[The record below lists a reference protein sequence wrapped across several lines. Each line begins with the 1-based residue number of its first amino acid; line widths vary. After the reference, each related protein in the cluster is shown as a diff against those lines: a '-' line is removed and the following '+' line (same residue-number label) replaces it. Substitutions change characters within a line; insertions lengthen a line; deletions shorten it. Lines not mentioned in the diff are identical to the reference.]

1 MSAPLDNSL
10 IQTIEITIDY
20 REKGDRGP
28 MPRHIWEGTS
38 LSFEKPDGSFD
49 EPVDLKGF
57 NGWSPETEIDIV
69 NGRTLRKL
77 IGWFGGTGEEP
88 DLYVNF
94 YEAEGGWVEN
104 PEDAID
110 LVEEVSTAAIEK
122 LTLDKADKSE
132 VTNSIE
138 IWTQALL
145 ATTAGQ
151 TVFNFPETI
160 GYFATQINRAGNVT
174 YTITNGSAQDTG
186 KYFTH
191 NPATGDI
198 TVPTGLSLGE
208 FIKVRYRRVGD
219 PIYVPV
225 SIVTS
230 AQFQPFKD
238 YIDNY
243 LKQIFTEGA
252 EGYAYS
258 ATDSKSRLLFYSLI
272 NGAFG
277 ATKWD
282 PKNIPGSALKDGE
295 VSRSNLNADVLSGL
309 WQPLDP
315 ETGYLWAFLDKKNGI
330 FWAVRTDGSFE
341 VGKWSDNN
349 IPGRALKEA
358 TIGLSKLSTEVTSGL
373 WQPLDPATG
382 YINAILDAKKRKI
395 VAATTDGWFEI
406 SKLRALNF
414 EYTLPDNSVSS
425 QKLTQDLRDL
435 INTGGTNSK
444 VWFIGQ
450 KLVTLGDSI
459 TEQKRW
465 QEYLVILTKM
475 VWSSVETAPGLPIG
489 PAGALVK
496 MGYGGQTV
504 RPVISSDGTT
514 RPAGGSLY
522 YRADYVQ
529 ALAPDVIIVFGGQN
543 DSPVESVV
551 GTINDPV
558 YTGAEVAAGDPNE
571 PTFCSSYK
579 GMMVKLM
586 TQNPNARIYAM
597 TRMWNGVFPTVV
609 PTPTQKAGMD
619 RINNA
624 IRAICDLYSIP
635 VIDLAKGIGITP
647 YNASIFYSDSVHP
660 NYEGGLRMANFIA
673 NNLN

>member
-1 MSAPLDNSL
+1 MSDKNLGSVLGWTAKTDFV
-10 IQTIEITIDY
+10 EV
-20 REKGDRGP
+20 
-28 MPRHIWEGTS
+28 EGKTV
-38 LSFEKPDGSFD
+38 E
-49 EPVDLKGF
+49 
-57 NGWSPETEIDIV
+57 
-69 NGRTLRKL
+69 KL
-77 IGWFGGTGEEP
+77 IGYFGGGGNEP
-88 DLYVNF
+88 TLNVGKYRGLN
-94 YEAEGGWVEN
+94 GWVDDVD
-104 PEDAID
+104 DAVYLIN
-110 LVEEVSTAAIEK
+110 EVDQAV
-122 LTLDKADKSE
+122 LNGKADKSDIQSNIDILFSDLTTSTTY
-132 VTNSIE
+132 TNL
-138 IWTQALL
+138 LL
-145 ATTAGQ
+145 ANKSNVPIAYKNPTTPANNFL
-151 TVFNFPETI
+151 TFNSSGVATLPFTAVTGFTATIFGTTGVMGNFTTLPE
-160 GYFATQINRAGNVT
+160 
-174 YTITNGSAQDTG
+174 
-186 KYFTH
+186 
-191 NPATGDI
+191 
-198 TVPTGLSLGE
+198 
-208 FIKVRYRRVGD
+208 
-219 PIYVPV
+219 
-225 SIVTS
+225 
-230 AQFQPFKD
+230 FQPFKD

-243 LKQIFTEGA
+243 IKKMFKVGA
-252 EGYAYS
+252 EGYALS
-258 ATDSKSRLLFYSLI
+258 VTDEKSRLLFYSLI

-282 PKNIPGSALKDGE
+282 TKNIPGAALKEGE
-295 VSRSNLNADVLSGL
+295 ISRSNLNADVLSGL

-315 ETGYLWAFLDKKNGI
+315 ETGYCWAFLDKKNGI
-330 FWAVRTDGSFE
+330 FWAVRVDGSFE

-358 TIGLSKLSTEVTSGL
+358 TIGLSKLNQEVLSGL
-373 WQPLDPATG
+373 WQPLDPSTG
-382 YINAILDAKKRKI
+382 YINAILDAKNRKI
-395 VAATTDGWFEI
+395 VAATTDGWFEV

-529 ALAPDVIIVFGGQN
+529 ALAPNVIFVFGGQN

-558 YTGAEVAAGDPNE
+558 YTGPEVAAGDPNE